1 VEGSS
6 GLGFQ
11 SRLRDLQN
19 VGLLGH
25 TVLGILTRNG
35 LDGTLLLVS
44 DVMGAAALIEV
55 IFRPQEVP
63 THPGCTPTAA

>member
-1 VEGSS
+1 MEGSS

-25 TVLGILTRNG
+25 TVLGIFARDG

-44 DVMGAAALIEV
+44 DVMGGGGSYRGYL
-55 IFRPQEVP
+55 
-63 THPGCTPTAA
+63 